1 MGKKG
6 RVFVRGLTSET
17 YGLGEFRRQQ
27 LEVERVR
34 DDAFVVDDAKVAHS
48 GDSEQSRTWWR
59 IGPGDED
66 FLTQTIQVH
75 FVELPPQSSN
85 HGHGH
90 QNEAAFY
97 ILEGR
102 GYEIHDDQRYDWSK
116 DDLVYVHTD
125 SVHRHF
131 NPYDE
136 KALALVVKA
145 KCTWMFMGLIQQGRS
160 GPVEN
165 EDDVRPARRVVED
178 LDSRRAG
185 PQEGDQPVRH
195 RLGADPVGAG
205 ADDRLA
211 GAHRRQDLQHRR
223 VRARDRGRR
232 PLGQVLEDGRRGLL
246 RAVRRR
252 LRAAVGGRGRDRR
265 EVLRAN
271 RRWSRSDTTSS
282 RATRCTYRRTT
293 SARSSRPTVRRC
305 GCSMRRTGCSST
317 SATTP
322 CTTSSP
328 PRAPAGPQANWP
340 TRRPDPAFGPAAC
353 PHRPPDRTP
362 PRWLR
367 RDRPSALSA
376 IQNFLAYF
384 CSSDRQ

>member
-160 GPVEN
+160 GPGGE
-165 EDDVRPARRVVED
+165 
-178 LDSRRAG
+178 
-185 PQEGDQPVRH
+185 
-195 RLGADPVGAG
+195 
-205 ADDRLA
+205 
-211 GAHRRQDLQHRR
+211 
-223 VRARDRGRR
+223 RGRR
-232 PLGQVLEDGRRGLL
+232 
-246 RAVRRR
+246 
-252 LRAAVGGRGRDRR
+252 
-265 EVLRAN
+265 
-271 RRWSRSDTTSS
+271 
-282 RATRCTYRRTT
+282 
-293 SARSSRPTVRRC
+293 SARAKSGPRSGLPACWTARR
-305 GCSMRRTGCSST
+305 
-317 SATTP
+317 
-322 CTTSSP
+322 
-328 PRAPAGPQANWP
+328 
-340 TRRPDPAFGPAAC
+340 
-353 PHRPPDRTP
+353 
-362 PRWLR
+362 
-367 RDRPSALSA
+367 
-376 IQNFLAYF
+376 
-384 CSSDRQ
+384 

>member
-1 MGKKG
+1 MAKKG

-27 LEVERVR
+27 LAVERVR
-34 DDAFVVDDAKVAHS
+34 DDSVVVDDAKVAHS
-48 GDSEQSRTWWR
+48 GDSEKSRTWWR

-102 GYEIHDDQRYDWSK
+102 GYEIHDDKRYDWAK

-165 EDDVRPARRVVED
+165 EE
-178 LDSRRAG
+178 
-185 PQEGDQPVRH
+185 
-195 RLGADPVGAG
+195 
-205 ADDRLA
+205 
-211 GAHRRQDLQHRR
+211 
-223 VRARDRGRR
+223 
-232 PLGQVLEDGRRGLL
+232 
-246 RAVRRR
+246 
-252 LRAAVGGRGRDRR
+252 
-265 EVLRAN
+265 
-271 RRWSRSDTTSS
+271 
-282 RATRCTYRRTT
+282 
-293 SARSSRPTVRRC
+293 
-305 GCSMRRTGCSST
+305 
-317 SATTP
+317 
-322 CTTSSP
+322 
-328 PRAPAGPQANWP
+328 
-340 TRRPDPAFGPAAC
+340 AFGPREDWSKIWTPGVLDRKKVVGPADTVWEQTPLGRVRVIASPRHTDGRIFSIDAFELEIEAGGHSGKYWKMADEVFYVLSGGGYALQWEVEAEIAEKYYARIAREPKRYDIKQGDTLYVPQNHVCQIFAA
-353 PHRPPDRTP
+353 DGTP
-362 PRWLR
+362 LR
-367 RDRPSALSA
+367 LFNAQNRVFKHLGYDTVHYFEPASGSDQAVGELADTSA
-376 IQNFLAYF
+376 
-384 CSSDRQ
+384 